1 MARNVYGGYCRE
13 CGRWTPPG
21 FGHFERY
28 RGGWRVHCVECENV
42 YDGSVQDSCDNGFLC
57 SVCGCKVEDEE
68 HYRVSGVW
76 NYCPQCGRKV
86 RHG

>member
-28 RGGWRVHCVECENV
+28 RGGWRVHCVECA
-42 YDGSVQDSCDNGFLC
+42 S
-57 SVCGCKVEDEE
+57 
-68 HYRVSGVW
+68 
-76 NYCPQCGRKV
+76 GRKLPPEGDQAAMNHIQNMK
-86 RHG
+86 RDGRYGKRGYR